1 MTISQLMVSR
11 LVAED
16 FDIINK
22 EVFKNKFNSN
32 LEFIG
37 ILNGRSF

>member
-1 MTISQLMVSR
+1 MTIACLIIYR
-11 LVAED
+11 LFAED

-22 EVFKNKFNSN
+22 EIFKNKFTSN

-37 ILNGRSF
+37 MLHGRSF

>member
-1 MTISQLMVSR
+1 MTLANLIIYR
-11 LVAED
+11 LFAED

-22 EVFKNKFNSN
+22 EIFKNKFNSN

>member
-1 MTISQLMVSR
+1 MTIAQLIVYR
-11 LVAED
+11 LFAED

-22 EVFKNKFNSN
+22 EVFGNKFNSN